1 MEGAGDSEDR
11 PRKIT
16 KGKKNLIMA
25 NIHQGN
31 GEMEQPVRNGKEGH
45 PLGEGEGHEPERNHT
60 WGQACRLASNSQCA
74 SMLSHVRLFATLW
87 TIACQAPL
95 SMGFSRQEHCSGLP
109 CSPPGDL
116 PDPRIEPTSLR
127 SPPLAGR
134 FFTTGTTWETQG
146 KRCTFTR

>member
-1 MEGAGDSEDR
+1 MIAAHLRQELEGAGDSEDR

-95 SMGFSRQEHCSGLP
+95 SMGFSRQEHCMP
-109 CSPPGDL
+109 FRDL
-116 PDPRIEPTSLR
+116 PNLGIKSASLTT
-127 SPPLAGR
+127 PALAGK
-134 FFTTGTTWETQG
+134 FFTTNATWEALN
-146 KRCTFTR
+146 K

>member
-45 PLGEGEGHEPERNHT
+45 PLGEGEGHEPERNHR

-95 SMGFSRQEHCSGLP
+95 SMGFSRQECWSRLP
-109 CSPPGDL
+109 CPPPGDL
-116 PDPRIEPTSLR
+116 PHPGTEPTTFI
-127 SPPLAGR
+127 SPASVGR
-134 FFTTGTTWETQG
+134 FFTTRTTWEALSCNT
-146 KRCTFTR
+146 